1 MKPITYQQIR
11 QVTAAKP
18 LTPIPADVAP
28 VEAVCINSKQ
38 MESPPSVFVAL
49 RGERFDGHDYLADAA
64 GGGAV
69 VALVERMPDNPPPTL
84 HLLQV
89 PDAYA
94 ALGKLAR
101 LVRQQMKCRV
111 IAVAGSNGK
120 TGTKLLIDAAL
131 RGKLR

>member
-11 QVTAAKP
+11 QDTGARP

-28 VEAVCINSKQ
+28 VEAVCINSKR
-38 MESPPSVFVAL
+38 MESRPSAFVAL
-49 RGERFDGHDYLADAA
+49 RGERFDGHDYLAEAA
-64 GGGAV
+64 GGGGV
-69 VALVERMPDNPPPTL
+69 VAIVEKMPPPPPPNL

-89 PDAYA
+89 PDAYM

-101 LVRQQMKCRV
+101 LVRQQMKCKV

-120 TGTKLLIDAAL
+120 T
-131 RGKLR
+131 

>member
-11 QVTAAKP
+11 QVTGARP

-38 MESPPSVFVAL
+38 MESRPSVFVAL
-49 RGERFDGHDYLADAA
+49 RGERFDGCEFLAEAA
-64 GGGAV
+64 GGGAILAV
-69 VALVERMPDNPPPTL
+69 VERMPDSVPPHL

-101 LVRQQMKCRV
+101 
-111 IAVAGSNGK
+111 
-120 TGTKLLIDAAL
+120 
-131 RGKLR
+131 